1 MLSELINTGPTLL
14 ALSAIVNDGGTQMR
28 AGMNADT
35 VKEYEDA
42 LTDAEVWPFPPV
54 VVYHDGAKYWLADG
68 FHRLNAAHRSG
79 KFQEIPADIKA
90 GTRRDAVLFAAGANA
105 SHGLRRT
112 NDDKNRA
119 VKTLLE
125 DDEWSKWSDREIARR
140 CAVDNSFV
148 SRLRA
153 KLTVDHPQ
161 SDIRTGADGRTINT
175 ANIGANRSQPPAM
188 LAVWELQAT
197 VREVYAQ
204 VYGGNPEPYATRDMR
219 TGAQMRAGRFWLLCT
234 QSLPA
239 NQFHLSDL
247 AQAINNVAAQ
257 VEAQAQAPVVTMG
270 DGVTTMGY
278 VVDADDPAEPERST
292 APTAHQSEPI
302 QYAEIWKLQSI
313 VRGLSMSPTRG
324 FGAFDAKTMAELLR
338 RAAANRSADDFW
350 NACIESIQKQRLA
363 HRTNDLVQAINN
375 YASHIETKYDVR
387 SDDRL
392 LPAWAADA
400 APDEETQE
408 PEDRQ
413 QQLVELLIDATRDEY
428 AEWILAAAEGK
439 HPRIFIMCENLADQK
454 QYFGCDLKAALRQ
467 VSQWRYDTDQVAP
480 ANPRPVPLMSQR
492 AATPEPVMATVAQ
505 TVADVVEVHGEP
517 APVAVETVEVTTPV
531 SQRADYESD
540 EWYTPQEY
548 IDAAKAVMGAID
560 LDPASSEMAQTV
572 VRAGVYLTR
581 FDDGLAQVRWIH
593 QRIWLNPPYSNP
605 APWVEK
611 LVREHQA
618 GPFCTEAIVLVN
630 NATETSWFQLL
641 LERFPVC
648 LPARRLAFWRH
659 DHANVGAR
667 QGQAFFYLG
676 PNVAKFQEVFSQFGP
691 ILRRLA

>member
-1 MLSELINTGPTLL
+1 MSPRPPTPPDILDAIMAGSPPVL
-14 ALSAIVNDGGTQMR
+14 PPAPAVTTIAITAIVNDGGTQMR

-42 LTDAEVWPFPPV
+42 LTDAEAWPFPPV

-79 KFQEIPADIKA
+79 KFAEIPADIKP
-90 GTRRDAVLFAAGANA
+90 GTRRDAVLYAAGANA

-112 NDDKNRA
+112 NEDKKRA
-119 VKTLLE
+119 VKALLE
-125 DDEWSKWSDREIARR
+125 DEEWSKWSDREIARR
-140 CAVDNSFV
+140 CHVTHPFV
-148 SRLRA
+148 GDMR
-153 KLTVDHPQ
+153 KELTGNGFQ
-161 SDIRTGADGRTINT
+161 STSQRTGADGRTINT
-175 ANIGANRSQPPAM
+175 ANIGANRSQQPVM

-197 VREVYAQ
+197 VRDVYAQ
-204 VYGGNPEPYATRDMR
+204 VYGGNPEPFATRDMR

-239 NQFHLSDL
+239 NQFRLSDL

-257 VEAQAQAPVVTMG
+257 VEAQRDGTNARRNPTPG
-270 DGVTTMGY
+270 DVDY
-278 VVDADDPAEPERST
+278 VPPALRS
-292 APTAHQSEPI
+292 
-302 QYAEIWKLQSI
+302 
-313 VRGLSMSPTRG
+313 G
-324 FGAFDAKTMAELLR
+324 
-338 RAAANRSADDFW
+338 
-350 NACIESIQKQRLA
+350 
-363 HRTNDLVQAINN
+363 
-375 YASHIETKYDVR
+375 
-387 SDDRL
+387 
-392 LPAWAADA
+392 LPANYTVPEAQEDKPLPDWAAGA
-400 APDEETQE
+400 APDEEAQE

-413 QQLVELLIDATRDEY
+413 EQLVQLLLDATRNEY
-428 AEWILAAAEGK
+428 AEWIRAAADGK
-439 HPRIFIMCENLADQK
+439 NPRIFIMCDNLARQE

-467 VSQWRYDTDQVAP
+467 VSQRRYDAHQEAP

-517 APVAVETVEVTTPV
+517 APVAEPVDALPV

-548 IDAAKAVMGAID
+548 IDAARAVMGAID
-560 LDPASSEMAQTV
+560 LDPATSEMAQTV

-581 FDDGLAQVRWIH
+581 FDDGLAQVRWLH

-605 APWVEK
+605 APWIEK
-611 LVREHQA
+611 LVREHIS
-618 GPFCTEAIVLVN
+618 GVFCTEAIVLVN

-691 ILRRLA
+691 ILRRLS

>member
-14 ALSAIVNDGGTQMR
+14 ALTAIVNDGGTQMR
-28 AGMNADT
+28 AGMNADK
-35 VKEYEDA
+35 VKEYEELLLDA
-42 LTDAEVWPFPPV
+42 DGWPFDAPV
-54 VVYHDGAKYWLADG
+54 VVYYDGAKYWLADG

-79 KFQEIPADIKA
+79 KLQEIPAEIKA
-90 GTRRDAVLFAAGANA
+90 GTRRDAVLYACGANGK
-105 SHGLRRT
+105 HGLPRT
-112 NDDKNRA
+112 NDDKRRA
-119 VKTLLE
+119 VRTMLE
-125 DDEWSKWSDREIARR
+125 DEEWSQWSDREIARR
-140 CAVDNSFV
+140 ADVSNRFV
-148 SRLRA
+148 SNLRQE
-153 KLTVDHPQ
+153 LSVNGSQMPTTRTVERNGQ
-161 SDIRTGADGRTINT
+161 TYQQNT
-175 ANIGANRSQPPAM
+175 ANIGANRPAQPTM

-239 NQFHLSDL
+239 NQFRLSDL

-257 VEAQAQAPVVTMG
+257 VEAQRDGTNAQPNPILRTYSEYHPTVPEAQEDKPLPDWVTDDSPAG
-270 DGVTTMGY
+270 DALEETLSGL
-278 VVDADDPAEPERST
+278 AEP
-292 APTAHQSEPI
+292 
-302 QYAEIWKLQSI
+302 
-313 VRGLSMSPTRG
+313 
-324 FGAFDAKTMAELLR
+324 
-338 RAAANRSADDFW
+338 
-350 NACIESIQKQRLA
+350 
-363 HRTNDLVQAINN
+363 
-375 YASHIETKYDVR
+375 
-387 SDDRL
+387 
-392 LPAWAADA
+392 
-400 APDEETQE
+400 
-408 PEDRQ
+408 
-413 QQLVELLIDATRDEY
+413 
-428 AEWILAAAEGK
+428 
-439 HPRIFIMCENLADQK
+439 
-454 QYFGCDLKAALRQ
+454 
-467 VSQWRYDTDQVAP
+467 SQPVAP
-480 ANPRPVPLMSQR
+480 AGKLLVDYTEEDWEAARIAEKERIAAVTLKTQIIDEWAAAIAGQPNKAARAHNLAPALIPWIEQYRDKHGRDWADLARFGNPSHTNSTFWTDITRECTRRQVAIDEDVLKQAIRLAFDELSTVPS
-492 AATPEPVMATVAQ
+492 
-505 TVADVVEVHGEP
+505 P
-517 APVAVETVEVTTPV
+517 APDPVEDTDATEVTTPV

-581 FDDGLAQVRWIH
+581 FDDGLAQVRWLH
-593 QRIWLNPPYSNP
+593 QRVWLNPPYSNP
-605 APWVEK
+605 APWIEK

-618 GPFCTEAIVLVN
+618 GPFCTAAIVLVN

-691 ILRRLA
+691 ILRRLS

>member
-1 MLSELINTGPTLL
+1 MTTTRPPTPDILGIIMDGVPVTTATPAATLL

-42 LTDAEVWPFPPV
+42 LSDADAWPFPPV
-54 VVYHDGAKYWLADG
+54 IVYHDGARYWLADG

-79 KFQEIPADIKA
+79 KFQEIPADIKP

-112 NDDKNRA
+112 NDDKNRS

-140 CAVDNSFV
+140 CKVDNSFV

-153 KLTVDHPQ
+153 KLSVDHPQ
-161 SDIRTGADGRTINT
+161 ITTERTVERNGQTYQQNP
-175 ANIGANRSQPPAM
+175 ANIGANRPAQPVM

-197 VREVYAQ
+197 VRDVYSQ

-239 NQFHLSDL
+239 NQFRLSDL

-257 VEAQAQAPVVTMG
+257 VEAQRDGTNVQPNPILRTYSEYRPTVPEAQEDKPLPNWAA
-270 DGVTTMGY
+270 DGSLEDTLAGL
-278 VVDADDPAEPERST
+278 AEPEQ
-292 APTAHQSEPI
+292 P
-302 QYAEIWKLQSI
+302 
-313 VRGLSMSPTRG
+313 
-324 FGAFDAKTMAELLR
+324 
-338 RAAANRSADDFW
+338 
-350 NACIESIQKQRLA
+350 
-363 HRTNDLVQAINN
+363 
-375 YASHIETKYDVR
+375 
-387 SDDRL
+387 
-392 LPAWAADA
+392 
-400 APDEETQE
+400 
-408 PEDRQ
+408 
-413 QQLVELLIDATRDEY
+413 
-428 AEWILAAAEGK
+428 
-439 HPRIFIMCENLADQK
+439 
-454 QYFGCDLKAALRQ
+454 
-467 VSQWRYDTDQVAP
+467 VAP
-480 ANPRPVPLMSQR
+480 AGKILVDYTEEDWE
-492 AATPEPVMATVAQ
+492 AARIEEKKRIAAATVAQ
-505 TVADVVEVHGEP
+505 TVADVVAVP
-517 APVAVETVEVTTPV
+517 ATMIDTYELRVYVRGWLETEWLGKGRTIPENPAHTNGTLWRELSTWMHAHTAHPWKENDLKEAIKYECRWETPIPPVAEPVEATPV

-540 EWYTPQEY
+540 EWYTPTEY
-548 IDAAKAVMGAID
+548 IEAARLVMGAIE
-560 LDPASSEMAQTV
+560 LDPATSEMAQTV
-572 VRAGVYLTR
+572 VRAHSYLTR
-581 FDDGLAQVRWIH
+581 FDDGLTQTRWIH

-630 NATETSWFQLL
+630 NATETSWFQML

-648 LPARRLAFWRH
+648 LPARRIAFWRH

-676 PNVAKFQEVFSQFGP
+676 PNVERFQEIFSEFGP
-691 ILRRLA
+691 ILRRLT